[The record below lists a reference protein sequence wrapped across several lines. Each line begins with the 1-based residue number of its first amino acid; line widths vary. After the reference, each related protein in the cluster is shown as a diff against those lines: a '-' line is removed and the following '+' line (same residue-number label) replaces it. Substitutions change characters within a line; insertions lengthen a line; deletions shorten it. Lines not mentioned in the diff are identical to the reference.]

1 MLIDQDEMK
10 GQTVARKGSGVSRER
25 LGAIGIGVATLA
37 AVGFLFYGETNKTPR
52 SMINQDGEVF
62 KTGRGGIEAPAEPR
76 KGAGRIVMQPTA
88 EPAQAPPTQPAAP
101 AVDLE
106 ELRRQE
112 AARLAAE
119 EAARRAAAEAAERE
133 RRLSSPM
140 ILVDQGMPPAVAHE
154 AETVGKAGGANAAI
168 LDKDE
173 NAAWGA
179 ATANKSVETAR
190 ASRNARMD
198 ATVLQGSIIRGSLHS
213 AIQSDLP
220 GMVRA
225 NVGEDVWSADGRRVL
240 IPKGSFL
247 MGEYRSGLA
256 RGQTRVFVIWS
267 RVVTPSGLS
276 VDVGSPGTDYLG
288 RAGLAGEVDRH
299 YFERFGSSVLLSII
313 GGGAAYVAGLGGANS
328 AATTTTGV
336 DARALAA
343 QTLSQEMTKTA
354 QMALQESINI
364 PPTVH
369 VDQGTDIIVM
379 VRRDLDFSRFYPDPV
394 AVALKELKRGG
405 GFYGT
410 GLAPAQGL
418 VRKP

>member
-1 MLIDQDEMK
+1 MLIDNQDV
-10 GQTVARKGSGVSRER
+10 QQPTVAKKGAGVSRER
-25 LGAIGIGVATLA
+25 LGAVMIAGGA
-37 AVGFLFYGETNKTPR
+37 AAFVGFLVFGDNGKAPR
-52 SMINQDGEVF
+52 SMIDPQGEVF
-62 KTGRGGIEAPAEPR
+62 KAGRGGVEAPPEPR
-76 KGAGRIVMQPTA
+76 KAAGRIKLEPTP
-88 EPAQAPPTQPAAP
+88 EPVAPAAP

-133 RRLSSPM
+133 RRLASPM
-140 ILVDQGMPPAVAHE
+140 ILVDQGSPVAE
-154 AETVGKAGGANAAI
+154 AREGEGGGKAGGSDAAI
-168 LDKDE
+168 LSKDE

-179 ATANKSVETAR
+179 ATASKSVEVAR
-190 ASRNARMD
+190 ASHNARMD
-198 ATVLQGSIIRGSLHS
+198 ATVLQGTIIRGSLHS

-240 IPKGSFL
+240 IPKGAWL

-256 RGQTRVFVIWS
+256 RGQTRVFVIWN
-267 RVVTPSGLS
+267 RVVTPDGLS
-276 VDVGSPGTDYLG
+276 VDVGSPGSDYLG

-299 YFERFGSSVLLSII
+299 YFERFGSSVLLSVI

-328 AATTTTGV
+328 TASTTTGV

-354 QMALQESINI
+354 QIALQESINI
-364 PPTVH
+364 PPTIH
-369 VDQGTDIIVM
+369 VDQGTDILVM
-379 VRRDLDFSRFYPDPV
+379 VRRDLDFRKFYPDPV

-405 GFYGT
+405 GVYGAGAWT
-410 GLAPAQGL
+410 AQGL